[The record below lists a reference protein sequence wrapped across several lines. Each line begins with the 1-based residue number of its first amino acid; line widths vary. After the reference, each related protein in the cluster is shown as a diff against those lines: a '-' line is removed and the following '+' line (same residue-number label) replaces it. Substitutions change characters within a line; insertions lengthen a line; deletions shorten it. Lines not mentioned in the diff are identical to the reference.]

1 MLQKRIM
8 RIACI
13 VLVMVRPLCAD
24 TNKVQAKLWSILI
37 CTLEERKKSF
47 DTLRAKVQ
55 RQIEV
60 NQLNDQVEILFFRDN
75 RERSIGYKRNFLL
88 QQSKAEYV
96 SFLDDDDDVHG
107 RYVPMI
113 YEKLQQKPDCVSLV
127 GIMTT
132 HGKNPEIFKHSIAY
146 NNKYCT
152 EDGVH
157 FRPPNHLNPIKR
169 DIAAQFSF
177 PEANY
182 GEDYSWAHLLAES
195 ALLKTEAVIEEP
207 YYFYLYDGKYHGSS
221 DHCKKPRVSII
232 TSVYKGD
239 EFIEG
244 FLADIVR
251 QTIFKECEL
260 IIINANSPG
269 NEEPIIKQYCEQY
282 PNIIYE
288 RLEADP
294 GLYAVWNY
302 GIKKA
307 RADLVTNANI
317 DDRRNPE
324 SIEMHAR
331 ALEEDGTIDLVY
343 SDFYNTYKPNET
355 FENNTHAYLIQPG
368 EFTAKG
374 MNLCV
379 CGPFPMW
386 RTLLHDRYGF
396 FDEQYVSAGDYEY
409 WNRLAAA
416 GVYFKHVPGISG
428 LYFENPTGLST
439 DQDARKVAQ
448 RNYENNLVVQKY
460 RHLWDC

>member
-1 MLQKRIM
+1 MLHKQIM
-8 RIACI
+8 RIAF
-13 VLVMVRPLCAD
+13 VLFIIRPLCAD
-24 TNKVQAKLWSILI
+24 TTVAQNKLWSILI

-47 DTLRAKVQ
+47 DALYAKVQ
-55 RQIEV
+55 RQIDV
-60 NQLNDQVEILFFRDN
+60 NHLSDQVEILFFRDN
-75 RERSIGYKRNFLL
+75 REHSVGFKRNFLL

-96 SFLDDDDDVHG
+96 CFLDDDDDVHG

-113 YEKLQQKPDCVSLV
+113 YEKLQQKPDCVSLIGV
-127 GIMTT
+127 MTT
-132 HGKNPEIFKHSIAY
+132 HGKNPEVFKHSIAY

-152 EDGVH
+152 ENGVH
-157 FRPPNHLNPIKR
+157 YRPPNHLNPVKR

-177 PEANY
+177 PETNF
-182 GEDYSWAHLLAES
+182 GEDYSWAHLLAQS
-195 ALLKTEAVIEEP
+195 CLLKNEAVIEEP
-207 YYFYLYDGKYHGSS
+207 YYFYLYDGKYHNESGCSA
-221 DHCKKPRVSII
+221 KPRVSII

-269 NEEPIIKQYCEQY
+269 NEEPIIKMYCEQY
-282 PNIIYE
+282 PNIVYE
-288 RLEADP
+288 RLESDP

-302 GIKKA
+302 AIKKA
-307 RADLVTNANI
+307 RAELITNANI

-331 ALEEDGTIDLVY
+331 ALEEDGTVDVVY
-343 SDFYNTYKPNET
+343 SDFYLTYKPNET
-355 FENNTHAYLIQPG
+355 FEHNTYTYIVQPG
-368 EFTAKG
+368 EFAAHR
-374 MNLCV
+374 MNLCL

-386 RTLLHDRYGF
+386 RASLHMRYGF
-396 FDEQYVSAGDYEY
+396 FDETFISAGDYEY

-416 GVYFKHVPGISG
+416 GIYFKRVPGISG

-439 DQDARKVAQ
+439 DQDIVKAAQ
-448 RNYENNLVVQKY
+448 RNYENSLIVRKY
-460 RHLWDC
+460 RHLWGW